1 MRNINNI
8 KIIGIDHGYG
18 NIKTANTVTPTGVTA
33 YDTEPVFSGNIL
45 QYGGKYYRLGEGHK
59 PFAADKCEDEDY
71 YVCTLMGIARELH
84 RENIYEADVHIAA
97 GLPLTWVKAQREK
110 FREYLLQNSEVEFVF
125 NKKRFKVRVV
135 GCSIFPQGYAAVLDK
150 IGEMRGI
157 NMLAD
162 IGNGTM
168 NVMYIKNKKPSE
180 TDSYTEKLGVN
191 QCVIAAQ
198 NAVLDEFQTKIDE
211 GIIEQVIRF
220 GAADIAPKYLDCVT
234 KTARD
239 YCGKIFNTLEKYEYN
254 SELIR
259 LWIVGGGGCIIKNF
273 GKFDKERVTI
283 IDDICASAKGYEMLT
298 YRILKAGERS

>member
-1 MRNINNI
+1 MRNFNNI

-33 YDTEPVFSGNIL
+33 YDSEPVFAGNIL
-45 QYGGKYYRLGEGHK
+45 QYGEKFYRLGEGHK
-59 PFAADKCEDEDY
+59 PFVADKCEDEDY

-84 RENIYEADVHIAA
+84 REGIYEADVHIAA

-110 FREYLLQNSEVEFVF
+110 FRKYLLRNSEVEFVF
-125 NKKRFKVRVV
+125 NKKRFKVRIV

-168 NVMYIKNKKPSE
+168 NVMYIRNKKPSE

-198 NAVLDEFQTKIDE
+198 NAVQDEFQTKIDE
-211 GIIEQVIRF
+211 GIIEQIIRF
-220 GAADIAPKYLDCVT
+220 GTADIAPKYLDCVS
-234 KTARD
+234 KTARE
-239 YCGKIFNTLEKYEYN
+239 YCAKIFETLAKYDYN
-254 SELIR
+254 PELMR
-259 LWIVGGGGCIIKNF
+259 LFVVGGGGCIIKNF
-273 GKFDKERVTI
+273 GELDKERVTI
-283 IDDICASAKGYEMLT
+283 IDDICASAKGYELLA
-298 YRILKAGERS
+298 YRILKESERP

>member
-1 MRNINNI
+1 MRNFNNI

-18 NIKTANTVTPTGVTA
+18 NIKTANTVTPMGVTA

-45 QYGGKYYRLGEGHK
+45 QYRGKYYRLGEGHK
-59 PFAADKCEDEDY
+59 PFVADKCEDEDY

-110 FREYLLQNSEVEFVF
+110 FRKYLLRNSEVEFVF
-125 NKKRFKVRVV
+125 NKKRFKVRIV
-135 GCSIFPQGYAAVLDK
+135 GCSIFPQGYAAILDK

-220 GAADIAPKYLDCVT
+220 GTADIAPKYLECVT
-234 KTARD
+234 KTAQD
-239 YCGKIFNTLEKYEYN
+239 YCGRIFKTLEKYEYN
-254 SELIR
+254 SELMR

-273 GKFDKERVTI
+273 GKFDKARVTI